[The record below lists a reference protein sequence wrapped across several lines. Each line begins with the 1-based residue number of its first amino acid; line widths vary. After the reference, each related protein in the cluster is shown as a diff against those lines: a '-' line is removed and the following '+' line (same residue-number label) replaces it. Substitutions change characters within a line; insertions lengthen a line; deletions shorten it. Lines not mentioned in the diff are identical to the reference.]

1 MIESKLSRRKNM
13 AKPCFLTW
21 FSHGFSA
28 WQFLSVSG
36 LLIAATTWYFGFFQ
50 LSVTR
55 FACDIGQSAKI
66 WICVSSEVI
75 IICSAFSG
83 LFANQPITSLPAT
96 PCWRDPARSKQLF
109 TVAILGF
116 QFGLYHVVVPLALH
130 VVSALHHCS
139 LTLNLA
145 YCIFCGCFF
154 FVYFFSQVHWV
165 SLSLHTPSCIC
176 RHPKNSDRF
185 LIHLRWFLSRRFR
198 EY

>member
-1 MIESKLSRRKNM
+1 M

-83 LFANQPITSLPAT
+83 LFANQPITSLLAT
-96 PCWRDPARSKQLF
+96 PRWRDPTRSKQLF
-109 TVAILGF
+109 KVAIRLFSVFYTTKINGTARDLETKLGRDV
-116 QFGLYHVVVPLALH
+116 QIPCAVRMRTHNKHERAW
-130 VVSALHHCS
+130 SASINNRCS
-139 LTLNLA
+139 F
-145 YCIFCGCFF
+145 Y
-154 FVYFFSQVHWV
+154 
-165 SLSLHTPSCIC
+165 
-176 RHPKNSDRF
+176 
-185 LIHLRWFLSRRFR
+185 
-198 EY
+198 